1 MNRLKKIIAAMLSVM
16 LLLTS
21 VALPALANDGEAV
34 VVTEGATSWYM
45 INQSGRTPSS
55 SATKLTDGDLST
67 YSGMGNLSCF
77 VWVELAEASKIE
89 KVEISAWDQFGRVV
103 GQEYY
108 LSNVQP
114 AYGADLSDTTKWYH
128 LGTKEL
134 DATSATH
141 ENVTMSFELDN
152 ETASKAWKYIVAY
165 CPTAS
170 GDGYVSEIKA
180 TGAVS
185 GGDDSSEEE
194 TVEATNVA
202 LGKSLTASRASAG
215 IAPFT
220 DLAIITDGTYFA
232 NNSNNQYITYGP
244 SLVTIDLE
252 SSHSVSKLVIDAVAI
267 APNNFTKNIDV
278 YVSAKSPTGDAIP
291 SGATKVLAGDANG
304 WASSVKTVELDE
316 AAVGRYVIIHMTSN
330 ASPSFRLSEVE
341 VWGVPA
347 EEDGGEDDGDDVVE
361 PVQAVELATGKVTF
375 AYGSLDGS
383 DPSLAVDGDS
393 DTCWKSVTE
402 TGGVNKSIVVD
413 LGADCVIEK
422 YAIIPNATGTAKN
435 LKVYGATEAKPDTRV
450 FHKDIIGVF
459 DMNVGK
465 DITDSGLGYISWE
478 EKPTFRY
485 LTFETTNSVFE
496 ISDISIIGTV
506 ADGGEAKSG
515 SVVRVT
521 DNATIYVSNDSNY
534 YDMQISN
541 FAHRANVA
549 DTNPSTFFGA
559 TQGGDSTVRITY
571 DLGTEMPIS
580 YMAYQYVE
588 NGMED
593 YGNNLTL
600 FATNSLDKVF
610 NEDNLDKVAFIGKPV
625 FVSKNT
631 GLLIFEMPEELK
643 NNKYRYVGVYK
654 TVEYI
659 TGTIKRVGVS
669 SLYAYSPESA
679 IEDLIEGDAGYN
691 ILSEKV
697 GLDSENILSY
707 DASVVAASG
716 RHSFTGLFGTRGEDG
731 EYIETAYAK
740 DDMVRGVA
748 GFDSIKL
755 STEIAFPGVWEG
767 IILDGLKCIGGYADM
782 QKGTKVESAELG
794 AASAPVLGKIGNSVT
809 IGGKAGGAF
818 VGIVVLKPGADFEE
832 FAEDDIVAH
841 KVVYAPESAKGAWDF
856 NINYTLGSELAA
868 GDYTIGL
875 FCEDN
880 ASEISGKTFVAE
892 KLDLDAI
899 VEAFETV
906 TEDNFE
912 ALVDEYADFFGDTA
926 DLLTDSETMAESFI
940 LAKEAVEQGLFD
952 KTITEWNVDALSLTA
967 MAAIVVDK
975 TLNSTDFA
983 EDIAPFVGSMPDVFG
998 KDYDADEFE
1007 EIFSAVLK
1015 NTEIAD
1021 AQDLADA
1028 YKKANVL
1035 SIIANGKKKEI
1046 EKVIKENSDLLGIS
1060 ESTLKKVTPLQ
1071 IAAGISTK
1079 LETVAGSYAGGMD
1092 DAAKE
1097 IAKKLS
1103 ENSGS
1108 GGKVLGGGGSG
1119 GGGGNSGFV
1128 ASVAPS
1134 VPQASGAQSGSNEG
1148 SDFAADSYNDLGG
1161 YDWAADS
1168 IKALSA
1174 RGIING
1180 KGYGI
1185 FDPAGRITREE
1196 AVKLLVTATGT
1207 PTDQSYNGYDDCVI
1221 GSWYYP
1227 YITAAKINNLVT
1239 GFTRTQFGLGSAVTR
1254 EDLAV
1259 MIYRAMQK
1267 QGLVEGVEAVEF
1279 ADEAAIAD
1287 YALEAVKALGGM
1299 GIITGFEDGSF
1310 APKANASRAE
1320 AAVIFARFIKLA
1332 DDAMAEEGTK

>member
-1 MNRLKKIIAAMLSVM
+1 MMNRLKKIIASMLSIM

-21 VALPALANDGEAV
+21 VALPALANDVEYEAV
-34 VVTEGATSWYM
+34 T
-45 INQSGRTPSS
+45 S
-55 SATKLTDGDLST
+55 SADVTSYYYQYG
-67 YSGMGNLSCF
+67 
-77 VWVELAEASKIE
+77 
-89 KVEISAWDQFGRVV
+89 SA
-103 GQEYY
+103 
-108 LSNVQP
+108 
-114 AYGADLSDTTKWYH
+114 K
-128 LGTKEL
+128 GTNP
-134 DATSATH
+134 TG
-141 ENVTMSFELDN
+141 TM
-152 ETASKAWKYIVAY
+152 
-165 CPTAS
+165 
-170 GDGYVSEIKA
+170 
-180 TGAVS
+180 
-185 GGDDSSEEE
+185 
-194 TVEATNVA
+194 
-202 LGKSLTASRASAG
+202 
-215 IAPFT
+215 FT
-220 DLAIITDGTYFA
+220 D
-232 NNSNNQYITYGP
+232 NNSSTMGGRGQQWDI
-244 SLVTIDLE
+244 VWIDLGMA
-252 SSHSVSKLVIDAVAI
+252 KRIDAVTVQINDNYMSTPTEPMVFYVANDE
-267 APNNFTKNIDV
+267 PGKDV
-278 YVSAKSPTGDAIP
+278 ADSIQ
-291 SGATKVLAGDANG
+291 ANG
-304 WASSVKTVELDE
+304 KFVAPASWESINGDGHVWTSLGISE
-316 AAVGRYVIIHMTSN
+316 ATYTLPEGGNYRYVICTSPTRDFVN
-330 ASPSFRLSEVE
+330 INSATGCGMVAYVSQITPYKDAAYVEEVIE
-341 VWGVPA
+341 S
-347 EEDGGEDDGDDVVE
+347 
-361 PVQAVELATGKVTF
+361 VELATGKAVF
-375 AYGSLDGS
+375 AYGSLDDT
-383 DPSLAVDGDS
+383 DPALAVDGDS
-393 DTCWKSVTE
+393 DTYWKSVTE
-402 TGGVNKSIVVD
+402 TGGVNKSIVID

-422 YAIIPNATGTAKN
+422 YAVIPKSAGTAKE
-435 LKVYGATEAKPDTRV
+435 LKVYGATSAKPDTRV
-450 FHKDIIGVF
+450 FHKDIKSVF

-465 DITDSGLGYISWE
+465 SLGDEGIGYITWD
-478 EKPTFRY
+478 EKPTYRY
-485 LTFETTNSVFE
+485 LTIETSNTDFE
-496 ISDISIIGTV
+496 ISEISVMGYI

-541 FAHRANVA
+541 FAHRGNIA
-549 DTNPSTFFGA
+549 DTNPSTTFGA
-559 TQGGDSTVRITY
+559 TQGGDSVVRITY

-580 YMAYQYVE
+580 YIAYQYVE

-610 NEDNLDKVAFIGKPV
+610 DEGNIDKVAFIGKPV
-625 FVSKNT
+625 FANKNT
-631 GLLIFEMPEELK
+631 GLLVFEMPEELK
-643 NNKYRYVGVYK
+643 DNKYRYVGVYK
-654 TVEYI
+654 TSEYLV
-659 TGTIKRVGVS
+659 GTIKRVAAN

-679 IEDLIEGDAGYN
+679 IEDLIEGDAGYTV
-691 ILSEKV
+691 LSEKV
-697 GLDSENILSY
+697 GLDSNDILSY
-707 DASVVAASG
+707 EAQVVAASG
-716 RHSFTGLFGTRGEDG
+716 SYGFTGLFGTRGEDG
-731 EYIETAYAK
+731 GYIETAYAK
-740 DDMVRGVA
+740 DDMLRGVA
-748 GFDSIKL
+748 GFDSISL
-755 STEIAFPGVWEG
+755 SAEIAFPGVWEG
-767 IILDGLKCIGGYADM
+767 VILDGFKVLRGYTDM
-782 QKGTKVESAELG
+782 QKGTKVDAVELG
-794 AASAPVLGKIGNSVT
+794 ASTEPNLKKIGNSVT
-809 IGGKAGGAF
+809 LGGKSGGAF
-818 VGIVVLKPGADFEE
+818 VGIVVLKGDADFENCT
-832 FAEDDIVAH
+832 EDDIVAH
-841 KVVYAPESAKGAWDF
+841 RVVYAPQNAKTAWNY
-856 NINYTLGSELAA
+856 NINYTLGDELES

-875 FCEDN
+875 FCEGN
-880 ASEISGKTFVAE
+880 APEISGKTYNVS
-892 KLDLDAI
+892 KIDLDAI
-899 VEAFETV
+899 VEAFESV
-906 TEDNFE
+906 TTDNFE
-912 ALVDEYADFFGDTA
+912 ELVEEYADFFGDTA

-1007 EIFSAVLK
+1007 EIFPAVLK
-1015 NTEIAD
+1015 NTDID
-1021 AQDLADA
+1021 NAQELVDA

-1035 SIIANGKKKEI
+1035 SIIANGKKKDI
-1046 EKVIKENSDLLGIS
+1046 EKAIEKNSELLGIS

-1071 IAAGISTK
+1071 IAANISTK

-1148 SDFAADSYNDLGG
+1148 SDFAAGSYNDLGG

-1180 KGYGI
+1180 KGYGV

-1207 PTDQSYNGYDDCVI
+1207 PTDESYNGYDDCVI

-1254 EDLAV
+1254 QDLAV

-1267 QGLVEGVEAVEF
+1267 QGLVEAVEAVEF
-1279 ADEAAIAD
+1279 ADEAEIAD
-1287 YALEAVKALGGM
+1287 YALDAVKALGGM

-1310 APKANASRAE
+1310 APNANASRAE

>member
-89 KVEISAWDQFGRVV
+89 TVEISAWDQFGRVV

-114 AYGADLSDTTKWYH
+114 AYGADLSDTANWYY

-141 ENVTMSFELDN
+141 ENVTMSFELDD
-152 ETASKAWKYIVAY
+152 ETASKTWKYIVAY

-170 GDGYVSEIKA
+170 GDGYVAEMKA
-180 TGAVS
+180 TGAFVD
-185 GGDDSSEEE
+185 GGDDGS
-194 TVEATNVA
+194 
-202 LGKSLTASRASAG
+202 
-215 IAPFT
+215 
-220 DLAIITDGTYFA
+220 
-232 NNSNNQYITYGP
+232 
-244 SLVTIDLE
+244 
-252 SSHSVSKLVIDAVAI
+252 
-267 APNNFTKNIDV
+267 
-278 YVSAKSPTGDAIP
+278 
-291 SGATKVLAGDANG
+291 
-304 WASSVKTVELDE
+304 
-316 AAVGRYVIIHMTSN
+316 
-330 ASPSFRLSEVE
+330 
-341 VWGVPA
+341 
-347 EEDGGEDDGDDVVE
+347 DDGSDDDSEVVE
-361 PVQAVELATGKVTF
+361 PAEPVELATGKAVF
-375 AYGSLDGS
+375 AYGSLDDT
-383 DPSLAVDGDS
+383 DPALAVDGNS
-393 DTCWKSVTE
+393 DTYWKSVTE
-402 TGGVNKSIVVD
+402 TGGVNKSIVID
-413 LGADCVIEK
+413 LGADCVITK
-422 YAIIPNATGTAKN
+422 YAVFPKSAGTAKN
-435 LKVYGATEAKPDTRV
+435 LKVYGATSAKPDTRF
-450 FHKDIIGVF
+450 FHKDIQSVF

-465 DITDSGLGYISWE
+465 SLGDEGIGYITWDE
-478 EKPTFRY
+478 TPTLRY
-485 LTFETTNSVFE
+485 LTIETSNTDFE
-496 ISDISIIGTV
+496 INEISVMGYT
-506 ADGGEAKSG
+506 ADGGEAKGG

-541 FAHRANVA
+541 FAHRGNIA
-549 DTNPSTFFGA
+549 DTNPSTTFGA

-625 FVSKNT
+625 FANKNT
-631 GLLIFEMPEELK
+631 GLLVFEMPEELK
-643 NNKYRYVGVYK
+643 DNKYRYIGVYK
-654 TVEYI
+654 TSEY
-659 TGTIKRVGVS
+659 TVGTIKRVAAN

-679 IEDLIEGDAGYN
+679 IEDLIEGDAGYT

-697 GLDSENILSY
+697 GLDSEDILSY
-707 DASVVAASG
+707 EASVVAASG
-716 RHSFTGLFGTRGEDG
+716 SYGFTGLFGTRGEDG
-731 EYIETAYAK
+731 GYIETAYAK
-740 DDMVRGVA
+740 DNMLRGVA
-748 GFDSIKL
+748 GFDSIRL
-755 STEIAFPGVWEG
+755 SKEIAFPGVWEG
-767 IILDGLKCIGGYADM
+767 IVLDGLKVLSAYADM
-782 QKGTKVESAELG
+782 AKGTKIESAELG
-794 AASAPVLGKIGNSVT
+794 AATAPVFNKIGNSIT

-818 VGIVVLKPGADFEE
+818 VGIVVLKSGADFDDYEK
-832 FAEDDIVAH
+832 DDIVAH
-841 KVVYAPESAKGAWDF
+841 KVIYAPENAKGAWEF
-856 NINYTLGSELAA
+856 NINYTLGNELAA

-875 FCEDN
+875 FCEGN

-899 VEAFETV
+899 VEAFENV

-912 ALVDEYADFFGDTA
+912 ALVEEYTDFFGNTA
-926 DLLTDSETMAESFI
+926 DLLLASETMAKSFV
-940 LAKEAVEQGLFD
+940 LAKDAVEQGLFD
-952 KTITEWNVDALSLTA
+952 KTVTEWNVDALSLTA

-975 TLNSTDFA
+975 TMNSTDFA
-983 EDIAPFVGSMPDVFG
+983 EDIAPYIGSMPDVFG

-1007 EIFSAVLK
+1007 EIFPAVLK

-1035 SIIANGKKKEI
+1035 SVIAGGKKKDI
-1046 EKVIKENSDLLGIS
+1046 EKAIEENSELLGIS

-1071 IAAGISTK
+1071 LASNISTK
-1079 LETVAGSYAGGMD
+1079 LETVVKSYAGGMD
-1092 DAAKE
+1092 DVAKE

-1134 VPQASGAQSGSNEG
+1134 VPQASGGQSGSDEG
-1148 SDFAADSYNDLGG
+1148 SGFAAGSYIDLGG
-1161 YDWAADS
+1161 YDWAKAS
-1168 IKALSA
+1168 IMTLSE

-1207 PTDQSYNGYDDCVI
+1207 PTDESYNGYDDCVI

-1239 GFTRTQFGLGSAVTR
+1239 GFTRTQFGLESAVTR
-1254 EDLAV
+1254 QDLAV

-1267 QGLVEGVEAVEF
+1267 QGLVEAVEAVEF
-1279 ADEAAIAD
+1279 ADEAEIAD

-1310 APKANASRAE
+1310 APNANASRAE

>member
-21 VALPALANDGEAV
+21 VALPALANDGETV

-55 SATKLTDGDLST
+55 AATKLTDGDLST

-89 KVEISAWDQFGRVV
+89 TVEISAWDQYGRVV

-128 LGTKEL
+128 LGTKTL

-141 ENVTMSFELDN
+141 ENVTMTFELDD
-152 ETASKAWKYIVAY
+152 ETASKTWKYIVAY

-170 GDGYVSEIKA
+170 GDGYVAEIKA
-180 TGAVS
+180 TGVVS
-185 GGDDSSEEE
+185 GDDS
-194 TVEATNVA
+194 
-202 LGKSLTASRASAG
+202 
-215 IAPFT
+215 
-220 DLAIITDGTYFA
+220 
-232 NNSNNQYITYGP
+232 
-244 SLVTIDLE
+244 
-252 SSHSVSKLVIDAVAI
+252 
-267 APNNFTKNIDV
+267 
-278 YVSAKSPTGDAIP
+278 
-291 SGATKVLAGDANG
+291 
-304 WASSVKTVELDE
+304 
-316 AAVGRYVIIHMTSN
+316 
-330 ASPSFRLSEVE
+330 
-341 VWGVPA
+341 
-347 EEDGGEDDGDDVVE
+347 EDDGEVVE
-361 PVQAVELATGKVTF
+361 PDDSVEYVELATGKAIF
-375 AYGSLDGS
+375 AYGSLDGT
-383 DPSLAVDGDS
+383 DPAMAVDGDS

-402 TGGVNKSIVVD
+402 TGGVNKSIVID

-422 YAIIPNATGTAKN
+422 YAVIPNATGTAKN
-435 LKVYGATEAKPDTRV
+435 LKVYGATEAKPDKRV
-450 FHKDIIGVF
+450 FHKDIQSVF

-465 DITDSGLGYISWE
+465 SLGDEGIGYITWD

-496 ISDISIIGTV
+496 ISDISIMGAV
-506 ADGGEAKSG
+506 ADGGDAKSE
-515 SVVRVT
+515 SVVRIT

-610 NEDNLDKVAFIGKPV
+610 NEDNLDKVAFIEKPV

-631 GLLIFEMPEELK
+631 GLLVFEMPEEFK
-643 NNKYRYVGVYK
+643 DNKYRYVGVYK
-654 TVEYI
+654 TAEYI

-679 IEDLIEGDAGYN
+679 IEDLIEGDAGYSV
-691 ILSEKV
+691 LSEKTS
-697 GLDSENILSY
+697 LDSENILSY

-716 RHSFTGLFGTRGEDG
+716 SYNFTGLFGTRGEDG
-731 EYIETAYAK
+731 GYIETAYAK

-748 GFDSIKL
+748 GFDSIQL

-767 IILDGLKCIGGYADM
+767 VILDGLKVLSGYSDM
-782 QKGTKVESAELG
+782 QNGTKIESVELG
-794 AASAPVLGKIGNSVT
+794 AATEPVFNKIGNSVT
-809 IGGKAGGAF
+809 LGGKANGAF

-832 FAEDDIVAH
+832 FTVNDIVAH
-841 KVVYAPESAKGAWDF
+841 KVVYAPENAKGAWDF
-856 NINYTLGSELAA
+856 NINYTLGNELAA
-868 GDYTIGL
+868 GDYTMGL
-875 FCEDN
+875 FCDGN
-880 ASEISGKTFVAE
+880 TSEISGKTFVAE
-892 KLDLDAI
+892 KLNLDEI
-899 VEAFETV
+899 VEAFENV

-912 ALVDEYADFFGDTA
+912 ELVEENMDFFGDTA
-926 DLLTDSETMAESFI
+926 GLLLDSETMAESFV
-940 LAKEAVEQGLFD
+940 LAKEAVVQGLFD
-952 KTITEWNVDALSLTA
+952 KTVTEWNVDALSLTA
-967 MAAIVVDK
+967 MAAIVVDE
-975 TLNSTDFA
+975 TLNNSDFA
-983 EDIAPFVGSMPDVFG
+983 ETIAPYIGSMPDVFG

-1007 EIFSAVLK
+1007 EIFPAVLDDA
-1015 NTEIAD
+1015 EIDNAE
-1021 AQDLADA
+1021 DLVDA

-1035 SIIANGKKKEI
+1035 SIIANGKKKDI
-1046 EKVIKENSDLLGIS
+1046 EKAIEEHSELLGIS

-1079 LETVAGSYAGGMD
+1079 LETVVNSYAGGMD
-1092 DAAKE
+1092 EAAKE

-1134 VPQASGAQSGSNEG
+1134 VPQVSGGQSGSNETTG
-1148 SDFAADSYNDLGG
+1148 FVGGSYNDLGG
-1161 YDWAADS
+1161 YEWAADS
-1168 IKALSA
+1168 IKALSE

-1180 KGYGI
+1180 KGYGV

-1267 QGLVEGVEAVEF
+1267 QGLVEAVEAAEF
-1279 ADEAAIAD
+1279 ADEAQIAD
-1287 YALEAVKALGGM
+1287 YALEAVKTLGGM

-1320 AAVIFARFIKLA
+1320 AAVIFARYIKLA
-1332 DDAMAEEGTK
+1332 DDAMTEEGTK